1 MIVLN
6 MTMYIIVINHAV
18 LCNKDNCQ
26 DICHC
31 LNGTSCNNID
41 GQCVLGSCDRG
52 WRSDSC
58 SERKL
63 SFTVIHLLY
72 LNKSRHTTLHF
83 A

>member
-1 MIVLN
+1 MCMLFYVCIVVCKEMSFGN
-6 MTMYIIVINHAV
+6 
-18 LCNKDNCQ
+18 NCQ

-31 LNGTSCNNID
+31 LNRTSCNNIA

-72 LNKSRHTTLHF
+72 LNKSLHTTLHF
-83 A
+83 V